1 MHKLPL
7 LDSPAVGRST
17 GLDEL
22 DDELDELDDE
32 LDELDDELDDLLLR
46 LGDRLPLRESATYI
60 EGVAMG

>member
-1 MHKLPL
+1 MHMHKLPL

-17 GLDEL
+17 G
-22 DDELDELDDE
+22 